1 MNRFFILS
9 FLFLLCGINEARCQ
23 RFTIMSWNV
32 ENLFDCHDDPLKDD
46 GEFLPESER
55 RWTPARYWRKQ
66 DQLART
72 IAAVEPQ
79 NGWPLLV
86 GMMEVENDSVLFDL
100 TRRSP
105 LRRAGYDFLVTQSP
119 DVRGIDVALL
129 YQPKL
134 FRLLAHCSVRVP
146 SAQNGFRPTRDIL
159 HATGLLP
166 SGDTLHVVAVHL
178 PSRSG
183 NSRQSARHRRLAMSS
198 LCTVLDSL
206 QGKKTILM
214 GDFNAEPSD
223 PLFQMLEERMI
234 SLMPQS
240 KSELRKARG
249 TYVFQGQWGF
259 LDHIF
264 VSPALKPQAEP
275 QAKVGAFPF
284 LVDKDGHPFR
294 TFRGPYYAGGVS
306 DHLPVFVEMSF

>member
-1 MNRFFILS
+1 
-9 FLFLLCGINEARCQ
+9 
-23 RFTIMSWNV
+23 MSWNV

-129 YQPKL
+129 YQPKA

-206 QGKKTILM
+206 QGKKTVLM

-223 PLFQMLEERMI
+223 PLFQMLEDRM
-234 SLMPQS
+234 
-240 KSELRKARG
+240 
-249 TYVFQGQWGF
+249 
-259 LDHIF
+259 
-264 VSPALKPQAEP
+264 
-275 QAKVGAFPF
+275 
-284 LVDKDGHPFR
+284 
-294 TFRGPYYAGGVS
+294 
-306 DHLPVFVEMSF
+306 